1 MFSVFVFS
9 SGMRHAGQRVIKK
22 QIHFWILKP
31 ISSCMSISYSE
42 LFGDRCAWRLLWLV
56 LLTASTA
63 RKTPLWANC
72 NICLKR
78 SQNWLHCCFG
88 RPFLSSQWT
97 QREWE
102 KSILNRFCLFQFS
115 DFFFLIPL
123 SETQPSVMS
132 QRALTLLSV
141 TTPIARCLLRPCE
154 IIMFLPPSNRTG
166 HTVFILFFDKLSF
179 HSVTVVFPP
188 P

>member
-1 MFSVFVFS
+1 MWD
-9 SGMRHAGQRVIKK
+9 ATCGQRVIKK

-31 ISSCMSISYSE
+31 IGSCMSISYSE

-88 RPFLSSQWT
+88 RPFLSSQST

-102 KSILNRFCLFQFS
+102 KSILNLFCLFQFFIF
-115 DFFFLIPL
+115 FFFLNSLFWNSAICCVTKGTDTAVSDNTHSQVFAPPL
-123 SETQPSVMS
+123 WDHHVPASLQW
-132 QRALTLLSV
+132 
-141 TTPIARCLLRPCE
+141 
-154 IIMFLPPSNRTG
+154 NRTYSFY
-166 HTVFILFFDKLSF
+166 FIFDKLSF
-179 HSVTVVFPP
+179 HSVTVVPP
-188 P
+188 RPPINWC